1 MNDHRISNIDRCKT
15 RLITDVEK
23 KKERNLIIEY
33 DECIRWLNNHNSI
46 RMKLPFLREVVPEK
60 YIETV
65 KGKMMIDY
73 EEGKHIKK
81 NVINCNAFTKFNVE
95 DIKRND
101 IISIIIN

>member
-15 RLITDVEK
+15 RLIADVEK

-33 DECIRWLNNHNSI
+33 DECIRWLNNHNPI